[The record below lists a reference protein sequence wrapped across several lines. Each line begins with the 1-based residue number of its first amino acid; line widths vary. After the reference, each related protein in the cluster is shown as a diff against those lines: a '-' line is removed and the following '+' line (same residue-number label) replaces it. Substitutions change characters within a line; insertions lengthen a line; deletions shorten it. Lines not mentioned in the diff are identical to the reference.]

1 MWNGT
6 AEILKAM
13 PAATKTRPKIDAG
26 AELLPWSAAAMP
38 GKETVPVKP

>member
-13 PAATKTRPKIDAG
+13 PAATKTRPKMTPRPTLALQRRRDAG
-26 AELLPWSAAAMP
+26 N
-38 GKETVPVKP
+38 ETVPVKP